1 MKSSMTSV
9 ADGNSRSANT
19 LLDQSVEL
27 ADKVRHKTKKLHPS
41 LKASGRVDSQTR
53 HKYHSTD
60 RASIEANDD
69 GIRLLL
75 EETSKKIVASNVKEY
90 QDNVRSSS
98 KARKVHTNKLPPVP
112 LSLSIDCFDDV
123 PIPLTAAI
131 SNNYIYGRECPS
143 SDRDSNFS
151 STIISTATRTPPLI
165 SLSSSKNSS
174 RDNLCLWGQSMTSL
188 SLESIFLDSSTPSAF
203 ESPSRSMLRTF
214 SPRSFSP
221 SSTFSSFSRNSSFN
235 RSAPLSPHQRGS
247 KTSFEMGHRSIAHLP
262 HISPMKKKK
271 APTFTKGNDFN
282 KAHYPNPN
290 PSTLKRSKNSVSAP
304 PSLTNSQSVESDL
317 SREDESDAQ
326 HQRKKE
332 KNKDKK
338 RRNVGISQILAESE
352 ISVIINGA
360 SVLCNMQILYSSS
373 DEEYVTVNS
382 TMEKMWN
389 HRIIVNLLEN
399 DEVPITGEEVTT
411 KSDIE
416 EEGKKDKKKE
426 QLRWL

>member
-1 MKSSMTSV
+1 
-9 ADGNSRSANT
+9 
-19 LLDQSVEL
+19 
-27 ADKVRHKTKKLHPS
+27 
-41 LKASGRVDSQTR
+41 
-53 HKYHSTD
+53 
-60 RASIEANDD
+60 
-69 GIRLLL
+69 
-75 EETSKKIVASNVKEY
+75 
-90 QDNVRSSS
+90 
-98 KARKVHTNKLPPVP
+98 
-112 LSLSIDCFDDV
+112 
-123 PIPLTAAI
+123 
-131 SNNYIYGRECPS
+131 
-143 SDRDSNFS
+143 
-151 STIISTATRTPPLI
+151 
-165 SLSSSKNSS
+165 
-174 RDNLCLWGQSMTSL
+174 
-188 SLESIFLDSSTPSAF
+188 
-203 ESPSRSMLRTF
+203 
-214 SPRSFSP
+214 
-221 SSTFSSFSRNSSFN
+221 
-235 RSAPLSPHQRGS
+235 
-247 KTSFEMGHRSIAHLP
+247 
-262 HISPMKKKK
+262 MKKKK